1 MPPPPLPP
9 HCALS
14 NRKWAWARPSLLQ
27 HDANVVIAKLD
38 ATANDIPSP
47 KISVRGY
54 PTLVLVTANG
64 DGAHGYAVWMRCVG
78 RQPQMAGCLAAADDS
93 YSTVWWAPTRD
104 TCLLPPGPHRCNPPM
119 PLLPR
124 SDHVLGRPH

>member
-1 MPPPPLPP
+1 MPLPP
-9 HCALS
+9 LYCVVRYL
-14 NRKWAWARPSLLQ
+14 NRKRAWPPPSLLQ

-78 RQPQMAGCLAAADDS
+78 RQPQMAGCLAAVDDS
-93 YSTVWWAPTRD
+93 CSTVWWAPVRD
-104 TCLLPPGPHRCNPPM
+104 TCLLSPGPHSCNLPM